1 VENINATIA
10 RGRVLCMKSFGPRGL
25 RRIRAFLVYRT
36 SVGNPTTIAAA
47 CTHLLEVLI
56 VVTVVEQKSDPIEV
70 AKACHHDASAAPQ
83 GVAPESQPTRIAVP
97 SP

>member
-1 VENINATIA
+1 
-10 RGRVLCMKSFGPRGL
+10 
-25 RRIRAFLVYRT
+25 
-36 SVGNPTTIAAA
+36 VGNPTTIAAA

-83 GVAPESQPTRIAVP
+83 GVAPE
-97 SP
+97 